1 MRHFTLTIS
10 IIAAMIATPAA
21 SQQADT
27 DPVERIAIADLD
39 LGSAEGR
46 RLLTRRVGR
55 ATELACGSYAGVR
68 ENAEID
74 GIDQCR
80 RRARAEVERQVAA
93 IVKHHGTR
101 SASR

>member
-10 IIAAMIATPAA
+10 IIAAMAASPAA
-21 SQQADT
+21 GQQADT
-27 DPVERIAIADLD
+27 GAVERIAIADLD

-46 RLLTRRVGR
+46 GLLVRRVGR
-55 ATELACGSYAGVR
+55 ATELACGSYAGAR

-74 GIDQCR
+74 AIDQCR
-80 RRARAEVERQVAA
+80 LRARAEVDQQVAA

>member
-1 MRHFTLTIS
+1 MRNFTLTIS
-10 IIAAMIATPAA
+10 IIAAMAASPAA
-21 SQQADT
+21 GQQADI

-39 LGSAEGR
+39 LDSAEGR
-46 RLLTRRVGR
+46 RLLARRVGR
-55 ATELACGSYAGVR
+55 ATELACGSYAGAR

-80 RRARAEVERQVAA
+80 RRARAEVDQQVAA
-93 IVKHHGTR
+93 IVKHQRTR

>member
-10 IIAAMIATPAA
+10 IIAALASSPAVG
-21 SQQADT
+21 QQAGT

-46 RLLTRRVGR
+46 RLLAHRVGR

-74 GIDQCR
+74 AIDQCR
-80 RRARAEVERQVAA
+80 RRARAEVEQQVAA
-93 IVKHHGTR
+93 IVKHQETR